1 MTPTNTVSAIANL
14 ARMGY
19 SGAHAK
25 YIALEWLEYQKD
37 YSLHSLTK
45 SGRIQ
50 LPIFESGM
58 DIDVGGKFFMS
69 CHYGS
74 YPHVVTAIGQR
85 ARDKT
90 VYVLIGSESDSLQ
103 DALRQRAMEAG
114 ITVHF
119 LDGGFGML
127 RRVKKALDENYPV
140 FVEIDVPWGQIR
152 ECNTSFPFVGGQLRA
167 KDGVFRMIER
177 LGVPKNFVLSTA
189 GKQSITVTNFGDL
202 DQARCFAIF
211 ADAVRHSPQQYERL
225 FQMHMYFVPE
235 KETDTVIIWQGK
247 NDQYLVHANDL
258 KAWASPTRIAP
269 DASQSEVI
277 GRIMGREV
285 GDVVSL

>member
-1 MTPTNTVSAIANL
+1 MTPTTTVSAIANL

-19 SGAHAK
+19 PAAHAK
-25 YIALEWLEYQKD
+25 HIALEWLEYQKA
-37 YSLHSLTK
+37 YSIHSLT
-45 SGRIQ
+45 STGATE
-50 LPIFESGM
+50 LPVFESGM
-58 DIDVGGKFFMS
+58 DIDVNGQFFMS

-74 YPHVVTAIGQR
+74 YPHVVNAIGQR

-103 DALRQRAMEAG
+103 AALRKRATEAG
-114 ITVHF
+114 ITLHF

-127 RRVKKALDENYPV
+127 RRVKRALDENYPV
-140 FVEIDVPWGQIR
+140 FVEIDVPWGQIHD
-152 ECNTSFPFVGGQLRA
+152 CNMSFPFVGGQLRA
-167 KDGVFRMIER
+167 KDGLFRMIER

-189 GKQSITVTNFGDL
+189 GKQSITVTNYGDL
-202 DQARCFAIF
+202 DQSQCFALF

-235 KETDTVIIWQGK
+235 KETDTVIVWQGK
-247 NDQYLVHANDL
+247 KDQYMVHANDL
-258 KAWASPTRIAP
+258 KAWSSPTPIAA
-269 DASQSEVI
+269 DAMQRETI
-277 GRIMGREV
+277 GRIMGRKV